1 MAGAYEEKLS
11 YLPEDLA
18 KKTQQVVKSLYFDVS
33 VPNLLLDTNYAFE
46 FQWLYE
52 DGSKSSW
59 SPGYRL
65 KTAKIPTL
73 VAPKFLNTDLTYFN
87 GILNITWNGQDAN
100 GNAYTKAFDRINGI
114 NRIGNCLAL
123 GRVSNL
129 TFTIF

>member
-18 KKTQQVVKSLYFDVS
+18 KKTQQAVKSLYFDVS

-65 KTAKIPTL
+65 KTAKIKGL
-73 VAPKFLNTDLTYFN
+73 FKYFTRK
-87 GILNITWNGQDAN
+87 IRKKPVKIYA
-100 GNAYTKAFDRINGI
+100 R
-114 NRIGNCLAL
+114 R
-123 GRVSNL
+123 
-129 TFTIF
+129 